1 MLSIQQLTLSYGG
14 SAPVLHGIDLQL
26 HPGEVFGLIGPNG
39 AGKTSLIRALSG
51 VHRPESGYVEVD
63 GQDLLALP
71 EAPRARLV
79 SVVPQATQLPP
90 AFTVWECV
98 ALGRTPH
105 LNWLG
110 ALTEI
115 DHAKIEWALQATEID
130 ALKNRRA
137 GELSGGEGQRVLLA
151 RSLAQDCPIL
161 LLDEPTAHLDLHH
174 QLAIL
179 ELVRQ
184 LAQERSL
191 AVLAALHDLNL
202 AALFADRLGLLVD
215 GRLRAI
221 GTPREVLTA
230 ENLQAAYRASLSVV
244 NNPQQDAPWVIL
256 QRK

>member
-1 MLSIQQLTLSYGG
+1 MLSIQQLSFAYGNT
-14 SAPVLHGIDLQL
+14 PVLQGINLEL
-26 HPGEVFGLIGPNG
+26 HPGEVLGLIGPNG

-51 VHRPESGYVEVD
+51 VHKPQSGRVEVN
-63 GQDLLALP
+63 GQDLLAMP
-71 EAPRARLV
+71 EIARARLV

-110 ALTEI
+110 TLGEA
-115 DHAKIEWALQATEID
+115 DRAKIEWALQATESE

-179 ELVRQ
+179 NLVRQ
-184 LAQERSL
+184 LATERSL
-191 AVLAALHDLNL
+191 AVLVALHDLNL
-202 AALFADRLGLLVD
+202 AALFADRLGLLVE
-215 GRLRAI
+215 GQLRAL
-221 GTPREVLTA
+221 GTPQEVLTA
-230 ENLQAAYRASLSVV
+230 ENLQAAYRASLAVI
-244 NNPQQDAPWVIL
+244 NNPQHDLPWVVL